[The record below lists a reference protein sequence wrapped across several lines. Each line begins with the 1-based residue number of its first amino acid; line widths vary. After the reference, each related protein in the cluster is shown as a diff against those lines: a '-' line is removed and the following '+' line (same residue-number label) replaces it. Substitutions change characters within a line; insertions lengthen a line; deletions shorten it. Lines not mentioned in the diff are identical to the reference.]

1 MIRWL
6 IAVLSVAGLVFGQAP
21 ARNRV
26 IGVVAEV
33 QAGRATVKTDAG
45 EMFSVVFEAETRFQK
60 VAPGEK
66 DLTKAQSIT
75 AAEVAVGDRVLARGT
90 ASEDGKTLT
99 AKSVIVMSAGD
110 LAQKQEKERAAWMH
124 GASGLVVSTDPA
136 AREIKIRIPS
146 MFGQQHMVT
155 VVAKDG
161 TQFRRYAPDSVR
173 FSDAKPSS
181 LAELAPGDQLR
192 ARGDKSEDGTRIV
205 ADEVVSG
212 SFETVAGSV
221 TTLNAAAGELQM
233 KDLASGKVLTV
244 KVTADAALRRL
255 PQFPVGGGAMGPGAG
270 MRQGAPA
277 GGGPGGPGGG
287 MRRAGPDFQQMLE
300 HTPSISFNDIKT
312 GEMII
317 VASTRGASPNRLT
330 AVTLLAG
337 ADALIT
343 MSQAAAARGQAQHA
357 GSAGQSMG
365 NWNLG
370 DVSMIPMP

>member
-21 ARNRV
+21 ARTRV

-124 GASGLVVSTDPA
+124 GASGLVVATDPA

-155 VVAKDG
+155 VVAKDS

-192 ARGDKSEDGTRIV
+192 ARGDKNEDGTRIV

-255 PQFPVGGGAMGPGAG
+255 PQVPMGAGGQLGGGAMGPGAG
-270 MRQGAPA
+270 MRRGGA
-277 GGGPGGPGGG
+277 
-287 MRRAGPDFQQMLE
+287 DFQQMLE
-300 HTPSISFNDIKT
+300 RTPSISFNDIKT

-337 ADALIT
+337 ADALIA